1 MPLQEQVFSVSF
13 AKGVN
18 TKVDPKQIASIQG
31 ELLVLQNA
39 NFISP
44 QEITEDFGSTP
55 IPTAIYN
62 TANNITNGN
71 SVFTFNNQMVM
82 SDGQMI
88 YPFSETEEKWVSNP
102 NLSTKVSNSISSSFI
117 AGNAN
122 AGQQIGF
129 AIAANGIEFYTYSNR
144 NNNELTSV
152 LYDPVLGTILYTSS
166 TTVAG
171 GGPPSQFY
179 SFYVT
184 GNGFFYTFFFSIST
198 LYVFTISPTAP
209 PTTPTVVPL
218 ITGLVS
224 SAFDID
230 MDGDNFVI
238 IYNNSTGTVLSQ
250 YTAALTL
257 QNTVLLDARNSFP
270 VNVYVDPTTGRV
282 YVAFYIYLTACY
294 IAIYS
299 PTLTVVTSETAFFTS
314 TSGLPRVNAMTG
326 VVIGTRYFLYAQSF
340 SIFSGASGDVVQ
352 SIQEYETSV
361 PAVTPGVLGNFIFNA
376 SIYSKAYI
384 FNGYPYLDL
393 FFADPS
399 GIIKSLALEQQLF
412 ISAQFTSSPPNSPLQ
427 VNYVAKY
434 AEGTASGQPID
445 LTISTQFGIITRVIV
460 NGNVSIHP
468 YALIVSNT
476 ESSIINIARL
486 KTTLGTQTQGVTLG
500 DNLNLSGG
508 IISIWDG
515 LGVAENGFT
524 VFPSLLGIFSNTPS
538 SGGPWAAG
546 TYSFVVTYDWTDNEG
561 NLVRSAPSAPL
572 SVTTTSTNTTLIL
585 SVAGLSL
592 TEPYKLPNVIIKFWG
607 TVSGGTIYYLLIQL
621 NNSPQQMDVTVTP
634 PLLFEPELYTTGG
647 EVDNIAPP
655 GTDLMTSFK
664 NRLVVVQAD
673 SPYVWWYSKQNI
685 LGFPAEFSDF
695 FTQNIDEFGGPISSI
710 TVMDDKLIFFKN
722 SFIYYVIGDG
732 PAPSGANN
740 DFSYPQRVTTD
751 VGCINQSSLIVIP
764 IGIMF
769 QSTDK
774 GIFLL
779 DRSMQVSYIG
789 AAVEAFNGSLVTS
802 AVLLPNTTQV
812 RFTLNTSTILI
823 YDYLVSQWSVHSGLT
838 FVDSVIYKEI
848 VSQLQSN
855 GLILELT
862 PATYQDN
869 GNPVTMSLT
878 TGWFSFA
885 QKQGFQRVKQFQLL
899 LTAVNATSLQ
909 IQMFYDFSPN
919 ITADTVLIP
928 IPASSIPQKY
938 RIFPSF
944 QKCTSMQIVITEIPI
959 GSVGG
964 GLTISGLTFNMAL
977 KKGPSKLPATQTYG

>member
-1 MPLQEQVFSVSF
+1 MPLQEQTFSVSF

-18 TKVDPKQIASIQG
+18 TKVDPKQVAAIQG

-44 QEITEDFGSTP
+44 QEITQDFGSTP
-55 IPTAIYN
+55 IPQRFYN
-62 TANNITNGN
+62 STSGITNGN
-71 SVFTFNNQMVM
+71 SVFTFNTQMVM
-82 SDGQMI
+82 SDGQVI
-88 YPFSETEEKWVSNP
+88 YPYSETELSWVSNP
-102 NLSTKVSNSISSSFI
+102 NLSTKVSNSISSSFV
-117 AGNAN
+117 AGNAIE
-122 AGQQIGF
+122 GTIGF
-129 AIAANGIEFYTYSNR
+129 AIAANGIEFYSYTSA
-144 NNNELTSV
+144 NNVELMSV
-152 LYDPVLGTILYTSS
+152 LYDPVLGTILYTAS
-166 TTVAG
+166 TTAPG
-171 GGPPSQFY
+171 GVPPNQFF

-184 GNGFFYTFFFSIST
+184 GNGLFYSFFESNST
-198 LYVFTISPTAP
+198 IYVFTIDPSAP
-209 PTTPTVVPL
+209 PAVPTVVPF
-218 ITGLVS
+218 ITGLENS
-224 SAFDID
+224 HYD
-230 MDGDNFVI
+230 MDMNGDNFVI
-238 IYNNSTGTVLSQ
+238 IYNNNTGTVLSQ

-257 QNTVLLDARNSFP
+257 QNTVILDARNSFP
-270 VNVYVDPTTGRV
+270 VNVYVDPVTGRV
-282 YVAFYIYLTACY
+282 YVAFYIYLSACY

-299 PTLTVVTSETAFFTS
+299 PTLTPVTTETSFFTS
-314 TSGLPRVNAMTG
+314 TSSTPRVGQMTG
-326 VVIGTRYFLYAQSF
+326 VVIGTRYFLYAQSQ
-340 SIFSGASGDVVQ
+340 IRFSGASSQ
-352 SIQEYETSV
+352 LTQAIQEYETSV

-376 SIYSKAYI
+376 GIYSKAYI
-384 FNGYPYLDL
+384 FNGLPYLEL
-393 FFADPS
+393 FFSDPA
-399 GIIKSLALEQQLF
+399 GIINSLAQEQQLF
-412 ISAQFTSSPPNSPLQ
+412 LSAQFTSSPPNSPLQ

-434 AEGTASGQPID
+434 AEGTAVGDSVSVGID
-445 LTISTQFGIITRVIV
+445 NAIGIVTRVIV
-460 NGNVSIHP
+460 KGNVSIHP

-476 ESSIINIARL
+476 ENATINIGRL
-486 KTTLGTQTQGVTLG
+486 QTTLGTQTQGVTLG
-500 DNLNLSGG
+500 NNLNLSGG

-524 VFPSLLGIFSNTPS
+524 AFPSLLGVFSNSP
-538 SGGPWAAG
+538 GVGPWAAG
-546 TYSFVVTYDWTDNEG
+546 TYSFVATYDWTDNEG
-561 NLVRSAPSAPL
+561 NLVRSSPSAPL
-572 SVTTTSTNTTLIL
+572 SVTTTGGASTIIL

-607 TVSGGTIYYLLIQL
+607 TVSGGTTYYLLGQL
-621 NNSPQQMDVTVTP
+621 NNQPQQVDLTVEP
-634 PLLFEPELYTTGG
+634 PSLSAPELYTTGG

-655 GTDLMTSFK
+655 ATDLMTSFK
-664 NRLVVVQAD
+664 NRLIAVQAD

-685 LGFPAEFSDF
+685 PGFPAEFSDF
-695 FTQNIDEFGGPISSI
+695 FTQNIDEFGGPISAI
-710 TVMDDKLIFFKN
+710 TVMDDKLVFFKN

-751 VGCINQSSLIVIP
+751 VGCINQSSIIVIP

-789 AAVEAFNGSLVTS
+789 AAVEAFNSFLVTS
-802 AVLLPNTTQV
+802 VVLLPNTTQV

-848 VSQLQSN
+848 ASQLQSN

-869 GNPVTMSLT
+869 GNPVAVSLT

-919 ITADTVLIP
+919 MTADTVLIP
-928 IPASSIPQKY
+928 IPASSVPQKY

-944 QKCTSMQIVITEIPI
+944 QKCTSMQIVITEIPL
-959 GSVGG
+959 GAFGG